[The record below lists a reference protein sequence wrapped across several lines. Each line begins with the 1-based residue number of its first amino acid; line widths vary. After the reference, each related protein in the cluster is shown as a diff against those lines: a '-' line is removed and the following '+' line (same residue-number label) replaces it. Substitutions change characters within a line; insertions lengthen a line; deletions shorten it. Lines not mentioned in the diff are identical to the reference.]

1 MHHLRAIALVL
12 VSILLLQPASA
23 DQNDPRLDELF
34 ARLQTVED
42 ETAAAEITS
51 HIWRLWRESRNAM
64 VEEAMERGSRAIAA
78 NRLVRAERWFDQVI
92 DMSPDFAEGWNQR
105 ATVRYLRGRHAESAA
120 DIRRTLLLEPRHFG
134 ALAGLG
140 LVYMELG
147 RDAAA
152 LDAFRRALA
161 VNPHLS
167 GARENIELLEQRR
180 RESNARTDDGEREPG
195 AGIARMQWSPGLTG
209 EGRCHPIR
217 YW

>member
-12 VSILLLQPASA
+12 LSTLLPLQSGSA

-42 ETAAAEITS
+42 ESMAAELTRD
-51 HIWRLWRESRNAM
+51 IWRLWRSSDNAL
-64 VEEAMERGSRAIAA
+64 VEEAMERGTRALAA
-78 NRLVRAERWFDQVI
+78 NRLVRAERWFDQVVE
-92 DMSPDFAEGWNQR
+92 MSPDFAEGWNQR
-105 ATVRYLRGRHAESAA
+105 ATVRYLRGRLAESAA

-140 LVYMELG
+140 LVYMELE
-147 RDAAA
+147 REAAA

-167 GARENIELLEQRR
+167 GARENLELLERRR
-180 RESNARTDDGEREPG
+180 REGNA
-195 AGIARMQWSPGLTG
+195 
-209 EGRCHPIR
+209 
-217 YW
+217 